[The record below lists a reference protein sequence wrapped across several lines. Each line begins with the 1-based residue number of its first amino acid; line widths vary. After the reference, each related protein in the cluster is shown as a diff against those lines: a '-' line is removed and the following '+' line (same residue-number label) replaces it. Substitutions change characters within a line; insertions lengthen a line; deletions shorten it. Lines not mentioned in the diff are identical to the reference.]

1 MRQEKPVDNWNCELE
16 IAGSNC
22 EVDVGGANPI
32 DAQDNAIRRALE
44 QGRLQVDCEPDSF
57 WHSTSSVD
65 LDV

>member
-1 MRQEKPVDNWNCELE
+1 MRRDKPVDNWNCELE

-22 EVDVGGANPI
+22 EVDVGGAGPV

-44 QGRLQVDCEPDSF
+44 QGRLKVDCEPDSF